1 MCLAVLESERA
12 CKLVNT
18 RYVSELTSA
27 GRRARDQM
35 RIHGGTRAVG
45 EQSGLTGGPTAMAI
59 GGRHHSARGTGR
71 IRTGSTYQTSCT
83 SKLPLLPITISI
95 GGRAIPGGLRESET
109 RAVPVPQV
117 ERSGPDG

>member
-1 MCLAVLESERA
+1 MEAIPKLRPACVMKRSPLFCWSDVSNMCLAVLESERA

-71 IRTGSTYQTSCT
+71 IRTGS
-83 SKLPLLPITISI
+83 
-95 GGRAIPGGLRESET
+95 
-109 RAVPVPQV
+109 
-117 ERSGPDG
+117 